1 MGVNE
6 AKGLTAIL
14 EKPGPPLRA
23 HNSTKPC
30 HLEVRQPGWLC
41 LAAAHVFDVV
51 SASINQAPACAQP
64 SSDFTTLQDEGEW
77 PVARDT
83 GRPCPWLGAQWLQ
96 ADGSEEDSMGD
107 YQGSAQGCPS
117 GKHGD
122 SWVVSKEFV
131 SAQSWRVLGE
141 LGTLR
146 SCGQGEDE
154 PKTDANSCGVSLVKV
169 R

>member
-1 MGVNE
+1 MRPKALQPSWRSQDLHYGRIIAQSHVTWRS
-6 AKGLTAIL
+6 ASLGGSAWLRLTSLMSFQRASIR
-14 EKPGPPLRA
+14 PLRV
-23 HNSTKPC
+23 H
-30 HLEVRQPGWLC
+30 
-41 LAAAHVFDVV
+41 
-51 SASINQAPACAQP
+51 

-83 GRPCPWLGAQWLQ
+83 GSPCPWLGAQWLQ

-107 YQGSAQGCPS
+107 YQSSAQGCPS

-122 SWVVSKEFV
+122 SWVVSKEFL
-131 SAQSWRVLGE
+131 SAQSWGVLGE
-141 LGTLR
+141 PGTLR

-154 PKTDANSCGVSLVKV
+154 PKTAANSCGVSFVKV